1 MGISALVMSNVI
13 RIQLSNV
20 LRLENKMKRDWDL
33 IRKQLTDIE
42 EDRDVLA
49 EIPAEPKWTDQ
60 PWEEYEQHLKEFNTA
75 EGRIAGH
82 LEMLIDNGYIDGLQ
96 VLRGI
101 DGHFSYSL
109 ASPRLT
115 MAGHDLLDTMRS
127 STIWESIKSI
137 AKKKGIELTF
147 EVIKALGI
155 VALKKHIG

>member
-1 MGISALVMSNVI
+1 
-13 RIQLSNV
+13 
-20 LRLENKMKRDWDL
+20 MKRDWDL

-42 EDRDVLA
+42 EDRNVLA
-49 EIPAEPKWTDQ
+49 EIPVEPKWTDQ
-60 PWEEYEQHLKEFNTA
+60 PWEEYEQQMKEFKAA

-96 VLRGI
+96 ALRGC
-101 DGHFSYSL
+101 DGRFSYGV

-127 STIWESIKSI
+127 SPIWKSIKST

-147 EVIKALGI
+147 DTIKVLSI
-155 VALKKHIG
+155 VALKKLIGN